1 MEKPDPEIIAQ
12 QLTDSLKG
20 SLTGDFIEIIKLLM
34 KGKPLTYEEVAKALS
49 ISEKD
54 IPDALN
60 KMNNIELDDNGNVI
74 GAGITLNPTRHNFYI
89 KGKHLYTWCA
99 FDTLFFPIIL
109 NETAEVES
117 KCPVSD
123 VNIKLTVTP
132 KKIEPLEPAEAAI
145 SIVVPEASDACRNLR
160 SAFCN
165 KTFFFKSEG
174 AAKEWVKGSDIII
187 LSVYDAYQLGQK
199 FTKNLLS
206 SH

>member
-1 MEKPDPEIIAQ
+1 
-12 QLTDSLKG
+12 LTH
-20 SLTGDFIEIIKLLM
+20 
-34 KGKPLTYEEVAKALS
+34 Y
-49 ISEKD
+49 
-54 IPDALN
+54 
-60 KMNNIELDDNGNVI
+60 
-74 GAGITLNPTRHNFYI
+74 
-89 KGKHLYTWCA
+89 
-99 FDTLFFPIIL
+99 FFQ
-109 NETAEVES
+109 
-117 KCPVSD
+117 CPVSD